1 MKVMETVT
9 LLEIAEFLTAMD
21 SLAVPTLNLLITE
34 DMINYDYAN

>member
-9 LLEIAEFLTAMD
+9 LLEIAEFLTTTE
-21 SLAVPTLNLLITE
+21 LVAVPTLNLLITE